1 MKPPRTLTEARA
13 AIPTATLDTNVVREL
28 WDERENASVV
38 ESLLK
43 YAEHGQLDLAVTSR
57 IEYDIPDPP
66 LSKRINELPQIRVRI
81 VASVVRVGYSRIGVD
96 RIGSKRF
103 LKVEST
109 LRDQLIAEGR
119 NKGNL
124 PDWRDWDH
132 LHGHYLE
139 KRDVFLTFERAI
151 RSIASE
157 LRSKLDIVVMHPGD
171 FLSQLQQH

>member
-43 YAEHGQLDLAVTSR
+43 CAEHGQLDLAVTSR

-66 LSKRINELPQIRVRI
+66 LSERINELPQIRVRR
-81 VASVVRVGYSRIGVD
+81 VASVFRVGRSRIGVD
-96 RIGSKRF
+96 RLGSSRF
-103 LKVEST
+103 LKVERT

-119 NKGNL
+119 KKKI

-139 KRDVFLTFERAI
+139 KRDVFLTFDNPI
-151 RSIASE
+151 RYIASE
-157 LRSKLDIVVMHPGD
+157 LRSKLDIVVMHPRD
-171 FLSQLQQH
+171 FVSQLQQH

>member
-103 LKVEST
+103 LKVESI
-109 LRDQLIAEGR
+109 LRDQLIAER
-119 NKGNL
+119 RKNP

-151 RSIASE
+151 RSIAYE
-157 LRSKLDIVVMHPGD
+157 LRSKLDIVVMHPRE